1 MQAHRIAIRFTVPV
15 THGLTHQLRNYA
27 EDLYRAF
34 RNTRYA
40 TVENMDSAID
50 VVWVNVQSTGKLRTI
65 RKVVEDCLADNLLG
79 DRCEVLVDPAE
90 GDLTTG
96 CS

>member
-27 EDLYRAF
+27 EDLCRAF

-40 TVENMDSAID
+40 SVENMDSAID
-50 VVWVNVQSTGKLRTI
+50 VVWVDVHSTGKLRSTRQVI
-65 RKVVEDCLADNLLG
+65 QKCLIDNLL
-79 DRCEVLVDPAE
+79 DERCEIVVDPHEAA
-90 GDLTTG
+90 
-96 CS
+96 